1 MGKEGATVDNMDP
14 SCPFLVLEKYDR
26 KKSYE
31 WLNLRAAW
39 VAKSMPND
47 IIIPDPTPERVRDAF
62 SEISR
67 SLSNVMAEDSVQCFL
82 NMFLESPSTFAYRFT
97 ITSETLTFMIRYNAL
112 RCMKAVLE
120 GKAPGLCS
128 MHANPN
134 CMSPYGC
141 FPLHEAAERC
151 SPRMIRL
158 LFRHG
163 ASANVRTLADDGTTG
178 VDQGRLLPLH
188 VAVENTCLHKC
199 LVDNVSPMQYRED
212 CVYRLVHLL
221 CLPDMV
227 IRLLAQKTDNV
238 VDELWNYMKN
248 GKLAQATVLFLAA
261 QKHFRKGKPN
271 GFSIIAQRIFGD
283 YDSLTSDK
291 GNGEA
296 HKQLEERKALLNCQC
311 LLYNIISQAGE
322 ALYDYVQ
329 THSEVSHVEV
339 LAHVS
344 SILKE
349 FGFCPKEEYIDTM
362 NLSPYNLDNFYSV
375 VFQEGQTKPVE
386 QTSSPNAAEK
396 KAMRKIRLTGSEPS
410 LKRRGFFRY
419 RRLPVEA
426 QSLSTA
432 ADDKS
437 LRLHGGQLRNY
448 SSTSMSNESLVP
460 NHNIGLLGRIQQL
473 IDSHQSRRCS
483 TAAFDVLRK
492 VLRHA

>member
-1 MGKEGATVDNMDP
+1 MSESIPDKQIVVRFPNHVLPASLRENMGKEGATVDNMDP

-120 GKAPGLCS
+120 GKAPGLGS

-163 ASANVRTLADDGTTG
+163 ASAN
-178 VDQGRLLPLH
+178 
-188 VAVENTCLHKC
+188 
-199 LVDNVSPMQYRED
+199 YRED

-221 CLPDMV
+221 CLPDMIVSLEV

-473 IDSHQSRRCS
+473 IDSHQSRRCR

-492 VLRHA
+492 VLKHA

>member
-1 MGKEGATVDNMDP
+1 M
-14 SCPFLVLEKYDR
+14 
-26 KKSYE
+26 
-31 WLNLRAAW
+31 
-39 VAKSMPND
+39 AK
-47 IIIPDPTPERVRDAF
+47 
-62 SEISR
+62 
-67 SLSNVMAEDSVQCFL
+67 DSVRSFL
-82 NMFLESPSTFAYRFT
+82 RLFLESSSTFTYKFT

-112 RCMKAVLE
+112 RCAKVVLE
-120 GKAPGLCS
+120 GKAPDLGS

-134 CMSPYGC
+134 CMNPYGC
-141 FPLHEAAERC
+141 FALHEAAERC
-151 SPRMIRL
+151 SPDMIKL

-163 ASANVRTLADDGTTG
+163 ASANVRTLADAG
-178 VDQGRLLPLH
+178 VQGLLPLH
-188 VAVENTCLHKC
+188 VGVENTCLHMY
-199 LVDNVSPMQYRED
+199 LVDNVYPMQYQED
-212 CVYRLVHLL
+212 CIYKLIHLL
-221 CLPDMV
+221 CLPDMMVFLDV
-227 IRLLAQKTDNV
+227 IRLLAKKTDNV

-248 GKLAQATVLFLAA
+248 GKLAQAALLFLAA
-261 QKHFRKGKPN
+261 QKHFRNGKPN

-283 YDSLTSDK
+283 YDSLMCDK

-296 HKQLEERKALLNCQC
+296 HKQLEERKALLNCQF

-322 ALYDYVQ
+322 ALYGYIQ
-329 THSEVSHVEV
+329 THSEVPPVEV

-349 FGFCPKEEYIDTM
+349 YGFCPKEEYIDTM
-362 NLSPYNLDNFYSV
+362 NLSHNLDNFFRDI
-375 VFQEGQTKPVE
+375 FQEGQTKPVE

-396 KAMRKIRLTGSEPS
+396 KALRIRTLRGCDPTFT
-410 LKRRGFFRY
+410 RRGFFRY

-448 SSTSMSNESLVP
+448 SSTTMSNESLVP

-492 VLRHA
+492 VLKHA